1 MSLCKLS
8 APDGLTG
15 FPAAEHK
22 SHFCFGDGFPR
33 GTGGTSIELVKN
45 IAWPVLVLFLNSYG
59 LHTYWAHREALLSSL
74 YTLTN

>member
-22 SHFCFGDGFPR
+22 SHFGFGDGFPR
-33 GTGGTSIELVKN
+33 GTGGRSIELVKN
-45 IAWPVLVLFLNSYG
+45 IAWPVLVLFLNSS
-59 LHTYWAHREALLSSL
+59 HLLGTQGS
-74 YTLTN
+74 TIIFIIHFN